1 MSHGP
6 SPHRRKARRQLGS
19 AYVIALLALVV
30 LTILGLGLALV
41 TQSEL
46 QIGSNERVI
55 NRVFYATDSG
65 IAVATARALVAAEYG
80 AKKFTVVDATRVG
93 SVALVNE
100 VDVSPFYPIYDAP
113 CNLCEI
119 NNAGTYSNKAYRK
132 INHAVTSRG
141 TRRGLDPSSGLLAD
155 KTITAMVEVQ
165 PQPSSTAAYRP
176 IGDPTQ
182 LDKIK
187 F

>member
-1 MSHGP
+1 MSLRASLHI
-6 SPHRRKARRQLGS
+6 RRARRESGS

-30 LTILGLGLALV
+30 LTILGLALALV

-46 QIGSNERVI
+46 QIGSNERVV
-55 NRVFYATDSG
+55 NRVFYAADSG
-65 IAVATARALVAAEYG
+65 IGVATARALVAAEYG
-80 AKKFTVVDATRVG
+80 AKIFTILDATRTG

-119 NNAGTYSNKAYRK
+119 NNAGTYANKAYRK

-141 TRRGLDPSSGLLAD
+141 TRRGIGPGSSLLAD

-176 IGDPTQ
+176 INDPAQ
-182 LDKIK
+182 LAKIK